1 MKTGSWQGSGPGLDQ
16 QASGQ
21 DPARQQQPAPDA
33 EQADRFAALMGEKA
47 ARAEAPPRPARVV
60 EKGESLPVASSPGD
74 AILRGLMGGGPA
86 AALPEPP
93 PGAGRLL
100 QEIASRILV
109 SDPSG
114 GAPREIRIAVKED
127 VFPGL
132 EIRIAEA
139 DGRLR
144 IQLVALPGADV
155 ALLQGQ
161 IASLAEH
168 LGRRL
173 KRELEVE
180 LLIEQDEDTP
190 DADADAGG
198 IGPPWPSGPLRP

>member
-1 MKTGSWQGSGPGLDQ
+1 MPPPMPPLTVTTDPSIIACNVTTDAKRSATRRSRSACRSTTKRSPGLAAAGGEQ
-16 QASGQ
+16 PRRCH
-21 DPARQQQPAPDA
+21 PAR
-33 EQADRFAALMGEKA
+33 AAG
-47 ARAEAPPRPARVV
+47 R
-60 EKGESLPVASSPGD
+60 
-74 AILRGLMGGGPA
+74 GPA

-180 LLIEQDEDTP
+180 LLIEQDEDAP
-190 DADADAGG
+190 DANAGG
-198 IGPPWPSGPLRP
+198 TGPSWPPGPLRP

>member
-1 MKTGSWQGSGPGLDQ
+1 
-16 QASGQ
+16 
-21 DPARQQQPAPDA
+21 
-33 EQADRFAALMGEKA
+33 
-47 ARAEAPPRPARVV
+47 
-60 EKGESLPVASSPGD
+60 VASSPGD
-74 AILRGLMGGGPA
+74 AILRGLLGGGPA

-93 PGAGRLL
+93 PSAGRLL

-114 GAPREIRIAVKED
+114 GAAREIRIAVKED

-144 IQLVALPGADV
+144 VQLVALPGADV

-180 LLIEQDEDTP
+180 LLIEHGEDAP
-190 DADADAGG
+190 DADAGG
-198 IGPPWPSGPLRP
+198 TGPSWPPGPLRP

>member
-1 MKTGSWQGSGPGLDQ
+1 MKTGSWQGQGPGLEQ

-21 DPARQQQPAPDA
+21 DLARQQQQPAPDG
-33 EQADRFAALMGEKA
+33 EQADRFAALMGKEA
-47 ARAEAPPRPARVV
+47 ARAETPPRAGRVV
-60 EKGESLPVASSPGD
+60 EKAESLPVASSPGD
-74 AILRGLMGGGPA
+74 AILRGLMGGGGAAA
-86 AALPEPP
+86 AALPEPTA
-93 PGAGRLL
+93 GAGRLL
-100 QEIASRILV
+100 QEIAARILV
-109 SDPSG
+109 SDAGSSG
-114 GAPREIRIAVKED
+114 PREIRIAVKED

-161 IASLAEH
+161 IASLAQH
-168 LGRRL
+168 LGHRL

-180 LLIEQDEDTP
+180 LLIEQDD
-190 DADADAGG
+190 DAEAGG
-198 IGPPWPSGPLRP
+198 GAPPWPSGPLRP